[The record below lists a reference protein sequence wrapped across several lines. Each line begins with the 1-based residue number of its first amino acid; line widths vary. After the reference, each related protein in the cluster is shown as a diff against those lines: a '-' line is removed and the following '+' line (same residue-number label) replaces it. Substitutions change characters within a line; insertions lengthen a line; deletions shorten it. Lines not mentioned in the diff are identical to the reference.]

1 MGTDVVR
8 RPARR
13 PTPEVSHEPITLAS
27 PPALGD
33 PPSAAMGAP
42 MLMMPL
48 MSGSG
53 AMIMVLSNLQRPL
66 YATAGLLML
75 VASVVM
81 GIVLFAAMRS
91 GPRRKLRQER
101 ERYLDYLEDAR
112 HAIREAVKAQ
122 RDHAARRHP
131 HPGLLLG
138 LACDPG
144 RRWERRGTDADLLTV
159 RCGLAAVPLSRALSL
174 RIDEQNPLT
183 VYDPV
188 CQSGAEELVDQYARL
203 ADQPLTLD
211 LGEVGDT
218 AIVGE
223 YAHARATAQAM
234 LAQLAVLVAPED
246 LRVAIVAHPTVA
258 PEWTK
263 LSWLPHLLADPN
275 DSEAPVPL
283 ICATTAE
290 LGELLNDDLAVR
302 AAELRRRRGAP
313 PGPGSR
319 RLLVIV
325 DGEHQVSLPG
335 ILATSFEGADEAP
348 QLLGVHIWTLVAEQ
362 RQEPEHTAAR
372 IKVDADSVSVT
383 RVERSEGGVAETTS
397 SGRPDRLDPADL
409 AAIAR
414 ALSPWRLALDD
425 VSRALSGV
433 HGLADILGVADPA
446 EVDWRRTWAPREES
460 ALLRVPFAV
469 DADGRPVELDLKES
483 ALGGMG
489 PHGLIVGATGSGK
502 SEALRTL
509 VAALAVRHPPERL
522 ALLTVDFKGG
532 ATFADCD
539 ALPHNAGAITNLAD
553 DLGLVDRFAEA
564 LYGEMSRRQ
573 QLLKDA
579 GNLPNVHAYAKLRQQ
594 NPDLEP
600 LPHLLVIIDEFSELL
615 TAKPDFS
622 DLFVAV
628 GRIGRS
634 IGVHLLLAT
643 QRLESA
649 HLRGLESHLSYRIG
663 LRTFSE
669 AESREAIGVPD
680 AYRLPPEPGSGYL
693 KVDTTIFTRFKA
705 AMVSGRYTPP
715 REEAEQTL
723 PVLEWPVPPVANML
737 ESLAGKAIA
746 RGTGELPDAE
756 HSVLRVLV
764 ASLAAATETEG
775 IDRVR
780 PVWLPPLP
788 EALPLNRI
796 GTDPAVL
803 DGTVKAVLGLLDHP
817 REQRQGPLEWDLS
830 GADANLVVLGAPGSG
845 KSTLLRTLIASL
857 ALRYPPN
864 TVAAYVIDFGGGA
877 LGGLTR
883 LPHVAV
889 AAGRA
894 EPELVARTLAEIR
907 SLLDARETL
916 MRRKGIDSAAGLRR
930 AAAEGAVDVPGD
942 LVLAIDGWG
951 GLTEANEDANDLLME
966 IASRGPALGV
976 HVVLTAVNST
986 QVRARLAASFSGRIE
1001 LRLADAFDSGIDR
1014 KLIEELPKE
1023 VPGRVLTSGK
1033 RFGHIALPR
1042 IDDFDSTQDLSDGFA
1057 DLAREVRRRW
1067 PGPGVAAV
1075 KALPVDVALRELL
1088 PPESAPTGDPYALA
1102 PVVGVAESDLG
1113 PAAVD
1118 FTTDPHLVV
1127 FGDTQTGKTTLL
1139 RGIMRQIVRR
1149 PAAEAGIFL
1158 VDYRR
1163 SHLEEVPEDSLI
1175 TYCNTAAH
1183 AAQNAAELAEALKK
1197 RLPGPDVTPRQL
1209 RERDWWTGPE
1219 VFVVVDDYDLVV
1231 TNSGN
1236 PLAPLTELA
1245 AHGADLGL
1253 HLILARRTGGAS
1265 RAVYEPLLRQ
1275 LCDMSSPGLLF
1286 SGDRLEGRLINGTAS
1301 RQLPPGRA
1309 LLARRGQNPDLIQIA
1324 RPALAAGELPQ
1335 CTTQIPIP
1343 LVPALLDEA
1352 HRRLCDNQI
1361 LGRGIRDKGAQIGD
1375 VLRAVLVVAG
1385 EQLHGDQVTDL
1396 CDWNSETGKDL
1407 KRLGVLGDL
1416 AFDA

>member
-1 MGTDVVR
+1 MGTEVVR

-13 PTPEVSHEPITLAS
+13 PAPEVGTDPITLAS
-27 PPALGD
+27 PPALGE

-75 VASVVM
+75 VASVAM
-81 GIVLFAAMRS
+81 GVVLFVAMRS

-112 HAIREAVKAQ
+112 HTIREAVKAQ

-144 RRWERRGTDADLLTV
+144 RRWERRNTDPDLLHV
-159 RCGLAAVPLSRALSL
+159 RCGLASVPLSRSLSL
-174 RIDEQNPLT
+174 KIDEQSPLV

-188 CQSGAEELVDQYARL
+188 CHSGAEELVEQYANL
-203 ADQPLTLD
+203 ADQPLTVP
-211 LGEVGDT
+211 VGDVGET

-223 YAHARATAQAM
+223 FARTRAAAQAM

-246 LRVAIVAHPTVA
+246 LRIAIVAHPNVA
-258 PEWTK
+258 PQWTS
-263 LSWLPHLLADPN
+263 LSWLPHLLADPA
-275 DSEAPVPL
+275 SAEAPVPL
-283 ICATTAE
+283 ICPTTAE
-290 LGELLNDDLAVR
+290 LAELLADDLALR
-302 AAELRRRRGAP
+302 AAELRRRRGGP
-313 PGPGSR
+313 PGPGAR
-319 RLLVIV
+319 RLLVVV

-335 ILATSFEGADEAP
+335 IVPDAEGLE
-348 QLLGVHIWTLVAEQ
+348 LLGVHVWTLVAEQ
-362 RQEPEHTAAR
+362 RQEPEHTAIR
-372 IKVDADSVSVT
+372 IKVDAESIAVT
-383 RVERSEGGVAETTS
+383 RIERGDGAVGETTAT
-397 SGRPDRLDPADL
+397 GRPDRLDPADL
-409 AAIAR
+409 AALAR
-414 ALSPWRLALDD
+414 AVSPWRLALDD
-425 VSRALSGV
+425 VSHALTGV

-446 EVDWRRTWAPREES
+446 DVDWRRTWAPREES
-460 ALLRVPFAV
+460 SLLRVPFAV
-469 DADGRPVELDLKES
+469 DADGRTVELDLKES

-509 VAALAVRHPPERL
+509 VAALAVRHPPDRL

-539 ALPHNAGAITNLAD
+539 DLPHSAGAITNLAD

-564 LYGEMSRRQ
+564 LYGEMTRRQ
-573 QLLKDA
+573 QILKDA
-579 GNLPNVHAYAKLRQQ
+579 GNLPNVHAYARLRES
-594 NPDLEP
+594 NPELEP

-643 QRLESA
+643 QRLEAA

-705 AMVSGRYTPP
+705 AMVSGKYTPP
-715 REEAEQTL
+715 RDVEQRSL
-723 PVLEWPVPPVANML
+723 PVLPWPVPPTVNVLDALVNSAAL
-737 ESLAGKAIA
+737 RPG
-746 RGTGELPDAE
+746 GEQPDPE

-764 ASLAAATETEG
+764 ASLALAAQTDG
-775 IDRVR
+775 APPVR

-788 EALPLNRI
+788 ESMPLNAVD
-796 GTDPAVL
+796 TEPAERGARL
-803 DGTVKAVLGLLDHP
+803 TAVLGLADHP
-817 REQRQGPLEWDLS
+817 REQRQDALEWDLS
-830 GADANLVVLGAPGSG
+830 GADANLAVLGAPTSG
-845 KSTLLRTLIASL
+845 KSTLLRTLVSGL

-864 TVAAYVIDFGGGA
+864 AFAAYVIDFGGGA
-877 LGGLTR
+877 LGGLAK

-894 EPELVARTLAEIR
+894 EPELVARTLAEVR
-907 SLLDARETL
+907 SLLDARENL
-916 MRRKGIDSAAGLRR
+916 MRAKGIDSAAGLRR
-930 AAAEGAVDVPGD
+930 AAADGAVDVPGD
-942 LVLAIDGWG
+942 VLLAVDGWG
-951 GLTEANEDANDLLME
+951 GLTEAKEDANDLLME

-976 HVVLTAVNST
+976 HTVLTAVNST
-986 QVRARLAASFSGRIE
+986 QIRSRLAASISGRIE

-1014 KLIEELPKE
+1014 KLIEQLPKE
-1023 VPGRVLTSGK
+1023 FPGRVLTADK
-1033 RFGHIALPR
+1033 KFGHVALPR
-1042 IDDFDSTQDLSDGFA
+1042 IDGSDSAEDLAEGFA
-1057 DLAREVRRRW
+1057 DLAEAVRRRW

-1075 KALPVDVALRELL
+1075 RALPTSLALNDLV
-1088 PPESAPTGDPYALA
+1088 PPLHSPAEGDPFALA
-1102 PVVGVAESDLG
+1102 PVVGLAESDLR
-1113 PAAVD
+1113 PAAID
-1118 FTTDPHLVV
+1118 FTADPHLIV
-1127 FGDTQTGKTTLL
+1127 FGDTQTGKSTVL
-1139 RGIMRQIVRR
+1139 RAIMRQIARR
-1149 PAAEAGIFL
+1149 PGAEAGIFL

-1163 SHLEEVPEDSLI
+1163 SHLEEVPEGNLV
-1175 TYCNTAAH
+1175 TYCNTGPH

-1197 RLPGPDVTPRQL
+1197 RLPGPEVTPQQL
-1209 RERDWWTGPE
+1209 RERSWWTGPE
-1219 VFVVVDDYDLVV
+1219 VFVVVDDYDLVP
-1231 TNSGN
+1231 TSAGN

-1275 LCDMSSPGLLF
+1275 LADMSSPGLMF
-1286 SGDRLEGRLINGTAS
+1286 SGDRLEGRLLHGTAS

-1309 LLARRGQNPDLIQIA
+1309 LLVRRGAAPDLVQIA
-1324 RPALAAGELPQ
+1324 RA
-1335 CTTQIPIP
+1335 
-1343 LVPALLDEA
+1343 
-1352 HRRLCDNQI
+1352 
-1361 LGRGIRDKGAQIGD
+1361 
-1375 VLRAVLVVAG
+1375 
-1385 EQLHGDQVTDL
+1385 
-1396 CDWNSETGKDL
+1396 
-1407 KRLGVLGDL
+1407 
-1416 AFDA
+1416 

>member
-1 MGTDVVR
+1 MGTAVVR

-13 PTPEVSHEPITLAS
+13 PAPEVSTEPITLAS

-33 PPSAAMGAP
+33 PPSAVMGAP

-53 AMIMVLSNLQRPL
+53 AMVMVLSNLERPL

-75 VASVVM
+75 VASVAM
-81 GIVLFAAMRS
+81 GVVLFAAMRS

-112 HAIREAVKAQ
+112 HTIREAVKAQ

-144 RRWERRGTDADLLTV
+144 RRWERRNTDPDLLHV
-159 RCGLAAVPLSRALSL
+159 RCGLASVPLSRALSL
-174 RIDEQNPLT
+174 KIDEQSPLV

-188 CQSGAEELVDQYARL
+188 CHSGAEELVDQYANL
-203 ADQPLTLD
+203 ADQPLTLAV
-211 LGEVGDT
+211 GEVGET
-218 AIVGE
+218 AIIGE
-223 YAHARATAQAM
+223 FARTRATAQAM

-246 LRVAIVAHPTVA
+246 LRIAIVAHPTVA
-258 PEWTK
+258 PQWTK
-263 LSWLPHLLADPN
+263 LSWLPHLLADPTAA
-275 DSEAPVPL
+275 EAPVPL
-283 ICATTAE
+283 IAPTTAE
-290 LGELLNDDLAVR
+290 LAELLADDLAVR
-302 AAELRRRRGAP
+302 AGELRRRRGGP
-313 PGPGSR
+313 PGPGTR
-319 RLLVIV
+319 RLLVVV

-335 ILATSFEGADEAP
+335 VLPDTSANE
-348 QLLGVHIWTLVAEQ
+348 LLGVHVWTLVAEQ

-372 IKVDADSVSVT
+372 IAVDADQIAVT
-383 RVERSEGGVAETTS
+383 RIERADGAVAETTRT
-397 SGRPDRLDPADL
+397 GRPDRLDPADL

-414 ALSPWRLALDD
+414 AVSPWRLALDD
-425 VSRALSGV
+425 VSHALSGV

-509 VAALAVRHPPERL
+509 VAALAVRHSPERL

-539 ALPHNAGAITNLAD
+539 DLPHSAGAITNLAD

-564 LYGEMSRRQ
+564 LYGEMARRQ
-573 QLLKDA
+573 QILKDA
-579 GNLPNVHAYAKLRQQ
+579 GNLPNVHAYARLREARRAEGQ
-594 NPDLEP
+594 PDLEP

-643 QRLESA
+643 QRLEAA

-705 AMVSGRYTPP
+705 AMVSGKYTPP
-715 REEAEQTL
+715 REVEQRSL
-723 PVLEWPVPPVANML
+723 PVLPWPVPPVVNVLDALVNSAAL
-737 ESLAGKAIA
+737 RPG
-746 RGTGELPDAE
+746 GEQPDPE

-764 ASLAAATETEG
+764 ASLARAAQTDG
-775 IDRVR
+775 IPNVR

-788 EALPLNRI
+788 ESLPLSALD
-796 GTDPAVL
+796 TDPAEPGAGL
-803 DGTVKAVLGLLDHP
+803 RAVLGLADHP
-817 REQRQGPLEWDLS
+817 REQRQDALEWDLA
-830 GADANLVVLGAPGSG
+830 GADANLAVLGAPTSG
-845 KSTLLRTLIASL
+845 KSTLVRTLVSGL
-857 ALRYPPN
+857 ALRYPP
-864 TVAAYVIDFGGGA
+864 TAFAAYVIDYGGGA
-877 LGGLTR
+877 LGGLGR

-894 EPELVARTLAEIR
+894 EPELVARTLAEVR
-907 SLLDARETL
+907 SLLDAREHL
-916 MRRKGIDSAAGLRR
+916 MRAKGIDSAAGLRR
-930 AAAEGAVDVPGD
+930 AAAAGTVDVPGD
-942 LVLAIDGWG
+942 VLLAIDGWG
-951 GLTEANEDANDLLME
+951 GLTEAKEDANDLLME

-976 HVVLTAVNST
+976 HTVLTAVNSA
-986 QVRARLAASFSGRIE
+986 QIRARLAAAISGRIE

-1023 VPGRVLTSGK
+1023 VPGRVLNADK
-1033 RFGHIALPR
+1033 HFGHIALPR
-1042 IDDFDSTQDLSDGFA
+1042 VDGSGDTADLADGFA
-1057 DLAREVRRRW
+1057 DLVDAVRRRW

-1075 KALPVDVALRELL
+1075 KALPADVALSELVPPL
-1088 PPESAPTGDPYALA
+1088 PAPAPGDPFALA
-1102 PVVGVAESDLG
+1102 PVVGVAESDLR
-1113 PAAVD
+1113 PAAID
-1118 FTTDPHLVV
+1118 FTADPHLVV

-1139 RGIMRQIVRR
+1139 RAIMRQIVRR
-1149 PAAEAGIFL
+1149 PSDEAGIFL

-1163 SHLEEVPEDSLI
+1163 SHLEEVPEDHLV
-1175 TYCNTAAH
+1175 TYCNTGPH
-1183 AAQNAAELAEALKK
+1183 AAQNAFELAEALKK
-1197 RLPGPDVTPRQL
+1197 RLPGPDVTPQQL
-1209 RERDWWTGPE
+1209 RDRSWWTGPE
-1219 VFVVVDDYDLVV
+1219 VFVVVDDYDLVP
-1231 TNSGN
+1231 TSAGN

-1309 LLARRGQNPDLIQIA
+1309 LLTRRGQNPDLLQIA
-1324 RPALAAGELPQ
+1324 RP
-1335 CTTQIPIP
+1335 
-1343 LVPALLDEA
+1343 
-1352 HRRLCDNQI
+1352 
-1361 LGRGIRDKGAQIGD
+1361 
-1375 VLRAVLVVAG
+1375 
-1385 EQLHGDQVTDL
+1385 
-1396 CDWNSETGKDL
+1396 
-1407 KRLGVLGDL
+1407 
-1416 AFDA
+1416 

>member
-1 MGTDVVR
+1 MGTDVLR

-13 PTPEVSHEPITLAS
+13 PAPELSREAITLAS

-75 VASVVM
+75 VASVAM
-81 GIVLFAAMRS
+81 GIVLFTAMRS

-112 HAIREAVKAQ
+112 HTIREAVKAQ
-122 RDHAARRHP
+122 RDHAAARHP

-138 LACDPG
+138 LACDAG
-144 RRWERRGTDADLLTV
+144 RRWERRGTDPDLLTV
-159 RCGLAAVPLSRALSL
+159 RCGLASVPLSRSLSL

-188 CQSGAEELVDQYARL
+188 CHSGAEELVDQYAHL
-203 ADQPLTLD
+203 ADQPLTLP
-211 LGEVGDT
+211 LGEIGET

-223 YAHARATAQAM
+223 YARTRAAAQAM

-263 LSWLPHLLADPN
+263 FSWLPHLLADPGTA
-275 DSEAPVPL
+275 DAPVPL
-283 ICATTAE
+283 MCATTAE
-290 LGELLNDDLAVR
+290 LAELLADDLAVR
-302 AAELRRRRGAP
+302 AAELRRRRGAL

-319 RLLVIV
+319 RLLVVV

-335 ILATSFEGADEAP
+335 LIPELGAP
-348 QLLGVHIWTLVAEQ
+348 QLLGVHVWTLVAEQ
-362 RQEPEHTAAR
+362 RQEPEHTTAR
-372 IKVDADSVSVT
+372 LKVGADAVTVT
-383 RVERSEGGVAETTS
+383 RIVRTDGSVGETVQE
-397 SGRPDRLDPADL
+397 GRPDTLDPADL

-425 VSRALSGV
+425 VSHALSGV
-433 HGLADILGVADPA
+433 HGLTDILGVADPA
-446 EVDWRRTWAPREES
+446 DVDWRRTWAPREES

-502 SEALRTL
+502 SETLRTL

-539 ALPHNAGAITNLAD
+539 SLPHSAGAITNLAD

-579 GNLPNVHAYAKLRQQ
+579 GNLPNVHAYAKLRHQ

-643 QRLESA
+643 QRLEST

-680 AYRLPPEPGSGYL
+680 AYKLPPEPGSGYL

-715 REEAEQTL
+715 REVEQQVL
-723 PVLEWPVPPVANML
+723 PVLPWPVPPVVNLL
-737 ESLAGKAIA
+737 ESLVDSLSSRTLA
-746 RGTGELPDAE
+746 EQPDTE
-756 HSVLRVLV
+756 RSVLRVLV
-764 ASLAAATETEG
+764 ASLARAAETDG
-775 IDRVR
+775 IEPVR
-780 PVWLPPLP
+780 PVWLAPLP
-788 EALPLNRI
+788 EALPLS
-796 GTDPAVL
+796 AV
-803 DGTVKAVLGLLDHP
+803 DSDAAAPTTAGRSGAVTAVLGLADHP

-830 GADANLVVLGAPGSG
+830 GADANLVVLGAPSSG
-845 KSTLLRTLIASL
+845 KSTLIRTLVASL
-857 ALRYPPN
+857 SLRYPP
-864 TVAAYVIDFGGGA
+864 TSLAAYVIDYGGGG
-877 LGGLTR
+877 LGTLAD

-889 AAGRA
+889 AAGRS
-894 EPELVARTLAEIR
+894 EPELVNRTLAEVR
-907 SLLDARETL
+907 ALLDHRENL

-930 AAAEGAVDVPGD
+930 AAADGAVDVPGD
-942 LVLAIDGWG
+942 VVLAIDGWG
-951 GLTEANEDANDLLME
+951 GLHEANEDANDVLME

-976 HVVLTAVNST
+976 HTVLTAVNSN

-1001 LRLADAFDSGIDR
+1001 LRLAEAFDSGIDR

-1023 VPGRVLTSGK
+1023 VPGRVLTADK
-1033 RFGHIALPR
+1033 RFAHIALPR
-1042 IDDFDSTQDLSDGFA
+1042 IDGETGTDDLAEGFA
-1057 DLAREVRRRW
+1057 ELARTVRRRW

-1075 KALPVDVALRELL
+1075 KALPVDIGLDELVPALA
-1088 PPESAPTGDPYALA
+1088 APASGDPYTLA
-1102 PVVGVAESDLG
+1102 PVIGVAESDLG
-1113 PAAVD
+1113 AAVID
-1118 FTTDPHLVV
+1118 FRTDPHLIV

-1139 RGIMRQIVRR
+1139 RGIMRQVIRR
-1149 PAAEAGIFL
+1149 PNTEAALFL

-1163 SHLEEVPEDSLI
+1163 SHLEEIPEEHLI

-1183 AAQNAAELAEALKK
+1183 TAQNAFELAEALKK
-1197 RLPGPDVTPRQL
+1197 RLPGPEVTAKQL
-1209 RERDWWTGPE
+1209 RDRDWWTGPE
-1219 VFVVVDDYDLVV
+1219 VFVVVDDYDLV
-1231 TNSGN
+1231 TTSAGN

-1245 AHGADLGL
+1245 AHGADLGF
-1253 HLILARRTGGAS
+1253 HLVIARRTGGAS
-1265 RAVYEPLLRQ
+1265 RAIYEPLLRQ
-1275 LCDMSSPGLLF
+1275 VCDMSSPGLLF
-1286 SGDRLEGRLINGTAS
+1286 SGDRLEGRLVNGTAS

-1309 LLARRGQNPDLIQIA
+1309 LLTRRGQSPDLVQVA
-1324 RPALAAGELPQ
+1324 RP
-1335 CTTQIPIP
+1335 
-1343 LVPALLDEA
+1343 
-1352 HRRLCDNQI
+1352 
-1361 LGRGIRDKGAQIGD
+1361 
-1375 VLRAVLVVAG
+1375 
-1385 EQLHGDQVTDL
+1385 
-1396 CDWNSETGKDL
+1396 
-1407 KRLGVLGDL
+1407 
-1416 AFDA
+1416 

>member
-13 PTPEVSHEPITLAS
+13 PAPEVSTEPITLAS

-75 VASVVM
+75 VASVAM

-112 HAIREAVKAQ
+112 HTIREAVKVQ

-144 RRWERRGTDADLLTV
+144 RRWERRATDADLLTV

-174 RIDEQNPLT
+174 KIDEQHPLT

-203 ADQPLTLD
+203 ADQPLTLE
-211 LGEVGDT
+211 LGAVGDT
-218 AIVGE
+218 AIIGE
-223 YAHARATAQAM
+223 YARTRAAAQAM

-246 LRVAIVAHPTVA
+246 LRVAVVAHPSVA
-258 PEWTK
+258 PEWTR
-263 LSWLPHLLADPN
+263 LSWLPHLLADPG
-275 DSEAPVPL
+275 DGEAPVPL
-283 ICATTAE
+283 ICPSTAE
-290 LGELLNDDLAVR
+290 LTERLAEDLALR
-302 AAELRRRRGAP
+302 AAELRRRRGGP

-335 ILATSFEGADEAP
+335 LLATVFKGADEAP
-348 QLLGVHIWTLVAEQ
+348 QLLGVHCWTLVAEQ

-372 IKVDADSVSVT
+372 IKVDADTVAVT
-383 RVERSEGGVAETTS
+383 RIERTEGGVSETTS
-397 SGRPDRLDPADL
+397 VGRPDRLDPADL

-446 EVDWRRTWAPREES
+446 EVDWQRTWAPRDES

-539 ALPHNAGAITNLAD
+539 ALPHSAGAITNLAD

-579 GNLPNVHAYAKLRQQ
+579 GNLPNVHSYAKLRQHD
-594 NPDLEP
+594 PGLEP

-705 AMVSGRYTPP
+705 AMVSGKYTPP
-715 REEAEQTL
+715 REEAERTL
-723 PVLEWPVPPVANML
+723 PVLRWPVPPVVSVLDAMTA
-737 ESLAGKAIA
+737 EAA
-746 RGTGELPDAE
+746 RGTGEMPDAE

-764 ASLAAATETEG
+764 ASLAAATATEG
-775 IDRVR
+775 IDPVR

-796 GTDPAVL
+796 GAEVGET
-803 DGTVKAVLGLLDHP
+803 GTVKAVLGLLDHP
-817 REQRQGPLEWDLS
+817 REQRQGPLEWDLA

-845 KSTLLRTLIASL
+845 KSTLLRTLIAGL

-864 TVAAYVIDFGGGA
+864 ALAAYVIDYGGGA
-877 LGGLTR
+877 LGGLTA

-894 EPELVARTLAEIR
+894 EPELVARTLAEVR
-907 SLLDARETL
+907 NLLDAREHL
-916 MRRKGIDSAAGLRR
+916 MRRNGIDSAAGLRR
-930 AAAEGAVDVPGD
+930 SAADGTVDVPGD
-942 LVLAIDGWG
+942 LLLAIDGWG

-976 HVVLTAVNST
+976 HTVLTAVNSA

-1023 VPGRVLTSGK
+1023 VPGRVLTADK

-1042 IDDFDSTQDLSDGFA
+1042 IDDQDSTEDLSDGFA
-1057 DLAREVRRRW
+1057 ELAAEVRRRW
-1067 PGPGVAAV
+1067 PGPGVTAV
-1075 KALPVDVALRELL
+1075 KALPVDVALRELV
-1088 PPESAPTGDPYALA
+1088 PPVPAATGDPYALA

-1113 PAAVD
+1113 PAVID
-1118 FTTDPHLVV
+1118 FDKDPHLVI

-1139 RGIMRQIVRR
+1139 RAIMRQIVRR
-1149 PAAEAGIFL
+1149 PGTEAGIFL

-1163 SHLEEVPEDSLI
+1163 SHLEEIPEDHLI

-1197 RLPGPDVTPRQL
+1197 RLPGPDVTPQQL
-1209 RERDWWTGPE
+1209 RDRDWWTGPE
-1219 VFVVVDDYDLVV
+1219 VFVVVDDYDLV
-1231 TNSGN
+1231 TTSAGN

-1253 HLILARRTGGAS
+1253 HLILARRTGGAG

-1286 SGDRLEGRLINGTAS
+1286 SGDRLEGRLVNGTAS
-1301 RQLPPGRA
+1301 RLLPPGRA
-1309 LLARRGQNPDLIQIA
+1309 LLARRGQNPDLVQIA
-1324 RPALAAGELPQ
+1324 RP
-1335 CTTQIPIP
+1335 
-1343 LVPALLDEA
+1343 
-1352 HRRLCDNQI
+1352 
-1361 LGRGIRDKGAQIGD
+1361 
-1375 VLRAVLVVAG
+1375 
-1385 EQLHGDQVTDL
+1385 
-1396 CDWNSETGKDL
+1396 
-1407 KRLGVLGDL
+1407 
-1416 AFDA
+1416 

>member
-13 PTPEVSHEPITLAS
+13 PAPEVSREPITLAS
-27 PPALGD
+27 PPALGE

-53 AMIMVLSNLQRPL
+53 AMIMVLSNLERPL

-75 VASVVM
+75 VASVAM

-112 HAIREAVKAQ
+112 HTIREAVKAQ

-144 RRWERRGTDADLLTV
+144 RRWERRATDADLLTV
-159 RCGLAAVPLSRALSL
+159 RCGLAAVPLSRPLSL
-174 RIDEQNPLT
+174 KIDEQNPLT

-211 LGEVGDT
+211 LAVVGDT

-223 YAHARATAQAM
+223 YARTRAAAQAM

-246 LRVAIVAHPTVA
+246 LRVAVVAHPGIA
-258 PEWTK
+258 PEWTA
-263 LSWLPHLLADPN
+263 LSWLPHLLADPRE
-275 DSEAPVPL
+275 SEAPVPL
-283 ICATTAE
+283 ICSTTAE
-290 LGELLNDDLAVR
+290 LAELLADDLAVR
-302 AAELRRRRGAP
+302 AAELRRRRGGP

-319 RLLVIV
+319 RLLVVV

-335 ILATSFEGADEAP
+335 LMGDLEAAH
-348 QLLGVHIWTLVAEQ
+348 LLGVHVWTLVAEQ

-372 IKVDADSVSVT
+372 IKVDDDTIAVT
-383 RVERSEGGVAETTS
+383 RIERSEGAVAETTS
-397 SGRPDRLDPADL
+397 TGAPDRIDPADL

-460 ALLRVPFAV
+460 SLLRVPFAV

-539 ALPHNAGAITNLAD
+539 ALPHSAGAITNLAD

-579 GNLPNVHAYAKLRQQ
+579 GNLPNVHAYHKARQQ
-594 NPDLEP
+594 HPDLEP

-643 QRLESA
+643 QRLEAA

-705 AMVSGRYTPP
+705 AMVSGKYTPP
-715 REEAEQTL
+715 REEADRAL
-723 PVLEWPVPPVANML
+723 PVLRWPVPPVVDVL
-737 ESLAGKAIA
+737 DSL
-746 RGTGELPDAE
+746 TGRTEERELPDAE

-764 ASLAAATETEG
+764 ASLASATQAEG
-775 IDRVR
+775 IDPVR

-788 EALPLNRI
+788 ESLPLNRI
-796 GTDPAVL
+796 DPAEP
-803 DGTVKAVLGLLDHP
+803 DGTVTAVLGLLDHP
-817 REQRQGPLEWDLS
+817 REQRQGPLEWDLA
-830 GADANLVVLGAPGSG
+830 GADANLVIVGAPGSG
-845 KSTLLRTLIASL
+845 KSTLLRTLVSSL
-857 ALRYPPN
+857 ALRYPPQA
-864 TVAAYVIDFGGGA
+864 VAAYVIDYGGGA
-877 LGGLTR
+877 LGGLAR

-894 EPELVARTLAEIR
+894 EPELVARTLAEVR
-907 SLLDARETL
+907 SLLDSREML

-930 AAAEGAVDVPGD
+930 AAGDGTVDVPGD
-942 LVLAIDGWG
+942 LVLAVDGWG

-976 HVVLTAVNST
+976 HAVLTAVNSS

-1001 LRLADAFDSGIDR
+1001 LRLADAFDSVIDR

-1023 VPGRVLTSGK
+1023 IPGRVLTADK

-1042 IDDFDSTQDLSDGFA
+1042 IDDLDSTEDLTDGFA
-1057 DLAREVRRRW
+1057 DLAREARRRW
-1067 PGPGVAAV
+1067 PGPGVTAV
-1075 KALPVDVALRELL
+1075 KALPVDIALRELL
-1088 PPESAPTGDPYALA
+1088 PAPDPHGDPYALA

-1113 PAAVD
+1113 PAVID
-1118 FTTDPHLVV
+1118 FDTDPHLVV

-1139 RGIMRQIVRR
+1139 RTIMRQTVRR
-1149 PAAEAGIFL
+1149 PHTEAGIFL

-1163 SHLEEVPEDSLI
+1163 SHLEEVPEEHLI

-1209 RERDWWTGPE
+1209 RERSWWAGPE

-1231 TNSGN
+1231 TSAGN

-1253 HLILARRTGGAS
+1253 HLILARRTGGAG
-1265 RAVYEPLLRQ
+1265 RAVYEPLMRQ

-1309 LLARRGQNPDLIQIA
+1309 LLARRGQTPDLVQIA
-1324 RPALAAGELPQ
+1324 RA
-1335 CTTQIPIP
+1335 
-1343 LVPALLDEA
+1343 D
-1352 HRRLCDNQI
+1352 
-1361 LGRGIRDKGAQIGD
+1361 
-1375 VLRAVLVVAG
+1375 
-1385 EQLHGDQVTDL
+1385 
-1396 CDWNSETGKDL
+1396 
-1407 KRLGVLGDL
+1407 
-1416 AFDA
+1416 

>member
-1 MGTDVVR
+1 MGVDVVR

-13 PTPEVSHEPITLAS
+13 PAPEVSSDPITLAA

-53 AMIMVLSNLQRPL
+53 AMIMVLSNLGRPL

-75 VASVVM
+75 VASVAMGVVM
-81 GIVLFAAMRS
+81 FAAMRS

-112 HAIREAVKAQ
+112 HTIREAVKAQ

-144 RRWERRGTDADLLTV
+144 RRWERRGSDADLLTV
-159 RCGLAAVPLSRALSL
+159 RCGLASVPLSRALSL

-211 LGEVGDT
+211 LADVGET
-218 AIVGE
+218 ALVGE
-223 YAHARATAQAM
+223 YARSRAAAQAM

-246 LRVAIVAHPTVA
+246 LRIAIVAHPTVA
-258 PEWTK
+258 PQWMSLT
-263 LSWLPHLLADPN
+263 WLPHLLADAGA
-275 DSEAPVPL
+275 DDAPVPL
-283 ICATTAE
+283 LCPTTAE
-290 LGELLNDDLAVR
+290 LTELLADDIAVR

-313 PGPGSR
+313 PGPGTR

-335 ILATSFEGADEAP
+335 LLPDFEAP
-348 QLLGVHIWTLVAEQ
+348 QLLGIHTWTLVAEQ
-362 RQEPEHTAAR
+362 RQEPEHTTAR
-372 IKVDADSVSVT
+372 IKVDDDTVT
-383 RVERSEGGVAETTS
+383 LTRIDRTAEGVAETTS
-397 SGRPDRLDPADL
+397 TGRPDRLDPADL

-414 ALSPWRLALDD
+414 ALSPWRLARDD
-425 VSRALSGV
+425 HSRALSGV
-433 HGLADILGVADPA
+433 HGLTDILGVADPA
-446 EVDWRRTWAPREES
+446 DVPWRQTWAPREES
-460 ALLRVPFAV
+460 SLLRVPFAV

-539 ALPHNAGAITNLAD
+539 ALPHSAGAITNLAD

-564 LYGEMSRRQ
+564 LYGEMTRRQ
-573 QLLKDA
+573 QILKDA
-579 GNLPNVHAYAKLRQQ
+579 GNLPNVHAYARLREQR
-594 NPDLEP
+594 PDLEP

-643 QRLESA
+643 QRLESS

-715 REEAEQTL
+715 RDVEERAL
-723 PVLEWPVPPVANML
+723 PVLPWPVPPVVNVLDA
-737 ESLAGKAIA
+737 LAGSAA
-746 RGTGELPDAE
+746 LRTAGEQPDPAQ
-756 HSVLRVLV
+756 SVLRVLV
-764 ASLAAATETEG
+764 GSLAAAAETEG
-775 IDRVR
+775 IEPVR

-788 EALPLNRI
+788 ETLPLNAI
-796 GTDPAVL
+796 DAPETAGVT
-803 DGTVKAVLGLLDHP
+803 AVLGLLDHP
-817 REQRQGPLEWDLS
+817 REQRQGPLEWDLT
-830 GADANLVVLGAPGSG
+830 GADANLVVLGAPASG
-845 KSTLLRTLIASL
+845 KSTLIRTLVSSL
-857 ALRYPPN
+857 ALRHSPKA
-864 TVAAYVIDFGGGA
+864 VAAYVIDYGGGA
-877 LGGLTR
+877 LGGLAE

-889 AAGRA
+889 VAGRA

-907 SLLDARETL
+907 TLLDAREQL
-916 MRRKGIDSAAGLRR
+916 MRQRGIDAAAGLRR
-930 AAAEGAVDVPGD
+930 AAADGTVDVPGD

-951 GLTEANEDANDLLME
+951 GLTEADDQANDLLME

-976 HVVLTAVNST
+976 HTVLTAVNSS

-1001 LRLADAFDSGIDR
+1001 LRLADSFDSGIDR

-1023 VPGRVLTSGK
+1023 VPGRVLTAEK

-1042 IDDFDSTQDLSDGFA
+1042 IDGESTIEDLAAGFA
-1057 DLAREVRRRW
+1057 DLARTVHRRW

-1075 KALPVDVALRELL
+1075 KALPVDVALRELVPAL
-1088 PPESAPTGDPYALA
+1088 DGPASGDPYALA

-1113 PAAVD
+1113 PAVID
-1118 FTTDPHLVV
+1118 FAADPHLVV

-1139 RGIMRQIVRR
+1139 RSLMHQIVRR
-1149 PAAEAGIFL
+1149 PNTEAGIFL

-1163 SHLEEVPEDSLI
+1163 SHLEEVPEDHLV

-1197 RLPGPDVTPRQL
+1197 RLPGPDVTAKQL

-1231 TNSGN
+1231 TSAGN

-1309 LLARRGQNPDLIQIA
+1309 LLARRGQTPDLVQIA
-1324 RPALAAGELPQ
+1324 RP
-1335 CTTQIPIP
+1335 
-1343 LVPALLDEA
+1343 
-1352 HRRLCDNQI
+1352 
-1361 LGRGIRDKGAQIGD
+1361 
-1375 VLRAVLVVAG
+1375 
-1385 EQLHGDQVTDL
+1385 
-1396 CDWNSETGKDL
+1396 
-1407 KRLGVLGDL
+1407 
-1416 AFDA
+1416 

>member
-13 PTPEVSHEPITLAS
+13 PATEVSTEPITLAS

-75 VASVVM
+75 VASVAM

-112 HAIREAVKAQ
+112 HTIREAVKAQ

-144 RRWERRGTDADLLTV
+144 RRWERRATDTDLLTV
-159 RCGLAAVPLSRALSL
+159 RCGLAAVPLSRSLSL
-174 RIDEQNPLT
+174 KLDEQSPLT

-211 LGEVGDT
+211 LAEIGDT
-218 AIVGE
+218 AIVGD
-223 YAHARATAQAM
+223 YAHTRAAAQAM

-246 LRVAIVAHPTVA
+246 LRVAIVAHPSVA

-263 LSWLPHLLADPN
+263 LSWLPHLLADPS

-283 ICATTAE
+283 ICPTTIELTEILAE
-290 LGELLNDDLAVR
+290 DLAVR
-302 AAELRRRRGAP
+302 AAELRRRRGGP

-335 ILATSFEGADEAP
+335 LMNDFEAP
-348 QLLGVHIWTLVAEQ
+348 QLLGVHLWTLVAEQ

-372 IKVDADSVSVT
+372 IKADEATVAVT
-383 RVERSEGGVAETTS
+383 RIERTEGSIAETTAT
-397 SGRPDRLDPADL
+397 GTPDRLDPADL

-433 HGLADILGVADPA
+433 HGLADILGVDDPA
-446 EVDWRRTWAPREES
+446 EVDWKRTWAPREES

-539 ALPHNAGAITNLAD
+539 ALPHSAGAITNLAD

-579 GNLPNVHAYAKLRQQ
+579 GNLPNVHAYAKQRQQ
-594 NPDLEP
+594 HPELEP

-705 AMVSGRYTPP
+705 AMVSGKYTPP

-723 PVLEWPVPPVANML
+723 PVLPWPVPPIVHTVEA
-737 ESLAGKAIA
+737 LAGTA
-746 RGTGELPDAE
+746 RGAAELPDAE

-764 ASLAAATETEG
+764 ASLADATNTEG
-775 IDRVR
+775 VDRVR

-788 EALPLNRI
+788 EALPLNAI
-796 GTDPAVL
+796 SPDAAAL

-845 KSTLLRTLIASL
+845 KSTLLRTLVSGL

-864 TVAAYVIDFGGGA
+864 ALAAYVIDYGGGA
-877 LGGLTR
+877 LGGLAA

-894 EPELVARTLAEIR
+894 EPELVARTLAEVR
-907 SLLDARETL
+907 SLLDSRETL
-916 MRRKGIDSAAGLRR
+916 MRGKAIDSAAGLRR

-942 LVLAIDGWG
+942 LVLVIDGWG
-951 GLTEANEDANDLLME
+951 GLTEANEDANDLLTE

-1023 VPGRVLTSGK
+1023 VPGRVLTSDK

-1042 IDDFDSTQDLSDGFA
+1042 IDDRDSIEDLAEAFA
-1057 DLAREVRRRW
+1057 DLADEVRRRW

-1075 KALPVDVALRELL
+1075 KALPVDVALHELV
-1088 PPESAPTGDPYALA
+1088 PPAASPTGDPYALA
-1102 PVVGVAESDLG
+1102 PVVGVAESDLA
-1113 PAAVD
+1113 PAVID
-1118 FTTDPHLVV
+1118 FKTDPHLVV

-1149 PAAEAGIFL
+1149 PGTEAGIFL

-1163 SHLEEVPEDSLI
+1163 SHLEEVPEDHLI

-1197 RLPGPDVTPRQL
+1197 RLPGPDVTPQQL
-1209 RERDWWTGPE
+1209 RDRDWWTGPE

-1231 TNSGN
+1231 TTAGN

-1245 AHGADLGL
+1245 PHGADLGL

-1301 RQLPPGRA
+1301 RQLPQGRA
-1309 LLARRGQNPDLIQIA
+1309 LLARRGQNPDLVQIA
-1324 RPALAAGELPQ
+1324 RP
-1335 CTTQIPIP
+1335 
-1343 LVPALLDEA
+1343 
-1352 HRRLCDNQI
+1352 
-1361 LGRGIRDKGAQIGD
+1361 
-1375 VLRAVLVVAG
+1375 
-1385 EQLHGDQVTDL
+1385 
-1396 CDWNSETGKDL
+1396 
-1407 KRLGVLGDL
+1407 
-1416 AFDA
+1416 

>member
-1 MGTDVVR
+1 
-8 RPARR
+8 
-13 PTPEVSHEPITLAS
+13 
-27 PPALGD
+27 
-33 PPSAAMGAP
+33 
-42 MLMMPL
+42 
-48 MSGSG
+48 
-53 AMIMVLSNLQRPL
+53 
-66 YATAGLLML
+66 ML
-75 VASVVM
+75 VASVAMGVVM
-81 GIVLFAAMRS
+81 FAAMRS

-112 HAIREAVKAQ
+112 HTIREAVKSQ

-144 RRWERRGTDADLLTV
+144 RRWERRSTDADLLTV
-159 RCGLAAVPLSRALSL
+159 RCGLATVPLSRALSL
-174 RIDEQNPLT
+174 KMDEQNPLT

-188 CQSGAEELVDQYARL
+188 CQSGAEELVAQYAHL
-203 ADQPLTLD
+203 ADQPLTLP
-211 LGEVGDT
+211 LGETGET
-218 AIVGE
+218 ALIGE
-223 YAHARATAQAM
+223 YARTRAAAQAM

-246 LRVAIVAHPTVA
+246 LRIAVVAHPSVA
-258 PEWTK
+258 SQWTN
-263 LSWLPHLLADPN
+263 LAWLPHLLADPTTA
-275 DSEAPVPL
+275 EAPVPL

-290 LGELLNDDLAVR
+290 LGELLADDLAVR

-313 PGPGSR
+313 PGPGTR
-319 RLLVIV
+319 RLLVVV

-335 ILATSFEGADEAP
+335 LIPDFDAP
-348 QLLGVHIWTLVAEQ
+348 HLLGIHTWTLVAEQ
-362 RQEPEHTAAR
+362 RQEPEHTRAR
-372 IKVDADSVSVT
+372 LKVDADSVELT
-383 RVERSEGGVAETTS
+383 RLDHTGGGVTETIRT
-397 SGRPDRLDPADL
+397 GRPDRLLPADV

-425 VSRALSGV
+425 QSRALSGV
-433 HGLADILGVADPA
+433 HGLTDILGVADPA
-446 EVDWRRTWAPREES
+446 DVDSKRTWAPREES
-460 ALLRVPFAV
+460 SLLRVPFAV

-539 ALPHNAGAITNLAD
+539 ALPHSAGAITNLAD

-579 GNLPNVHAYAKLRQQ
+579 GNLPNVHAYTRLRGQR
-594 NPDLEP
+594 PELEP
-600 LPHLLVIIDEFSELL
+600 VPHLLVIIDEFSELL

-669 AESREAIGVPD
+669 GESREAIGVPD

-715 REEAEQTL
+715 REVEERTL
-723 PVLEWPVPPVANML
+723 PVLPWPVPPVVNVL
-737 ESLAGKAIA
+737 ESLAGSAA
-746 RGTGELPDAE
+746 LRPAGEQPDTE

-764 ASLAAATETEG
+764 GSLARAAETEG
-775 IDRVR
+775 IAPVR
-780 PVWLPPLP
+780 RVWLPPLP
-788 EALPLNRI
+788 EALPLSSI
-796 GTDPAVL
+796 DDIEAADTGVT
-803 DGTVKAVLGLLDHP
+803 AVLGLLDHP
-817 REQRQGPLEWDLS
+817 REQRQGPLEWDLT
-830 GADANLVVLGAPGSG
+830 GADANLVVLGAPASG
-845 KSTLLRTLIASL
+845 KSTLIRTLVSSL
-857 ALRYPPN
+857 ALRHPPN
-864 TVAAYVIDFGGGA
+864 AVAAYVIDYGGGA
-877 LGGLTR
+877 LGSLAE

-889 AAGRA
+889 VAGRA

-907 SLLDARETL
+907 TLLDARENL

-930 AAAEGAVDVPGD
+930 AAADGTVDVPGD
-942 LVLAIDGWG
+942 LVLIIDGWG
-951 GLTEANEDANDLLME
+951 GLTEANDEANDLLME
-966 IASRGPALGV
+966 IASRGPALGA
-976 HVVLTAVNST
+976 HTVLTAVNSS
-986 QVRARLAASFSGRIE
+986 QVRSRLAASFSGRIE
-1001 LRLADAFDSGIDR
+1001 LRLADSFDSGIDR

-1023 VPGRVLTSGK
+1023 IPGRVLTGDK
-1033 RFGHIALPR
+1033 HFGHIALPR
-1042 IDDFDSTQDLSDGFA
+1042 IDGESSIEDLAAGFA
-1057 DLAREVRRRW
+1057 DLARAVRRRW

-1075 KALPVDVALRELL
+1075 KALPVDVALRELVPAL
-1088 PPESAPTGDPYALA
+1088 DAPVSGDPYSLA

-1113 PAAVD
+1113 PAVID
-1118 FTTDPHLVV
+1118 FAADPHLVV

-1139 RGIMRQIVRR
+1139 RAIMRQIVRR
-1149 PAAEAGIFL
+1149 PNTEAGIFL

-1163 SHLEEVPEDSLI
+1163 SHLEEVPEDHLV

-1183 AAQNAAELAEALKK
+1183 AAQNAVELAEALKK
-1197 RLPGPDVTPRQL
+1197 RLPGPEVTARQL
-1209 RERDWWTGPE
+1209 RKRDWWTGPE

-1231 TNSGN
+1231 TSAGN
-1236 PLAPLTELA
+1236 PLAPLIELA

-1286 SGDRLEGRLINGTAS
+1286 SGDRLEGRLVNATAS

-1309 LLARRGQNPDLIQIA
+1309 LLARRGQSPDLVQIA
-1324 RPALAAGELPQ
+1324 RP
-1335 CTTQIPIP
+1335 
-1343 LVPALLDEA
+1343 
-1352 HRRLCDNQI
+1352 
-1361 LGRGIRDKGAQIGD
+1361 
-1375 VLRAVLVVAG
+1375 
-1385 EQLHGDQVTDL
+1385 
-1396 CDWNSETGKDL
+1396 
-1407 KRLGVLGDL
+1407 
-1416 AFDA
+1416 

>member
-13 PTPEVSHEPITLAS
+13 PAPEVSTEPITLAS

-75 VASVVM
+75 VASVAM

-112 HAIREAVKAQ
+112 HTIREAVKAQ

-144 RRWERRGTDADLLTV
+144 RRWERRGTDTDLLTV

-174 RIDEQNPLT
+174 KIDEQNPLT

-203 ADQPLTLD
+203 ADQPLTLE
-211 LGEVGDT
+211 LGAVGDT

-223 YAHARATAQAM
+223 YARTRAAAQAM

-246 LRVAIVAHPTVA
+246 LRVAIVAHPSVA
-258 PEWTK
+258 PEWTN

-275 DSEAPVPL
+275 ATEAPVPL
-283 ICATTAE
+283 ICPTTAE
-290 LGELLNDDLAVR
+290 LTELLAEDLALR
-302 AAELRRRRGAP
+302 AAELRRRRGGP

-335 ILATSFEGADEAP
+335 LLADFEAP

-372 IKVDADSVSVT
+372 IKVDAESVT
-383 RVERSEGGVAETTS
+383 VTRIERTDGSVAETAF
-397 SGRPDRLDPADL
+397 SGRPDRLDAADL

-446 EVDWRRTWAPREES
+446 EVDWQRTWAPREES

-539 ALPHNAGAITNLAD
+539 ALPHSAGAITNLSD

-579 GNLPNVHAYAKLRQQ
+579 GNLPNVHAYHKQRQQ
-594 NPDLEP
+594 HPDLEP

-705 AMVSGRYTPP
+705 AMVSGKYTPP
-715 REEAEQTL
+715 REEAERTL
-723 PVLEWPVPPVANML
+723 PVLPWPVPPIVNVIDT
-737 ESLAGKAIA
+737 LAATA
-746 RGTGELPDAE
+746 VRGSAEQPDAE

-764 ASLAAATETEG
+764 ASLASATETDG

-788 EALPLNRI
+788 EALPLSAVA
-796 GTDPAVL
+796 GEPADL
-803 DGTVKAVLGLLDHP
+803 DGTVKAVLGLLDQP
-817 REQRQGPLEWDLS
+817 REQRQDPLEWELS
-830 GADANLVVLGAPGSG
+830 GADPNLVVLGAPGSG
-845 KSTLLRTLIASL
+845 KSTLLRTLVAGL

-864 TVAAYVIDFGGGA
+864 ALAAYVIDFGGGA
-877 LGGLTR
+877 LGSLTA

-894 EPELVARTLAEIR
+894 EPELVARTLAEVR
-907 SLLDARETL
+907 TVLDTRETL
-916 MRRKGIDSAAGLRR
+916 MRRNGIDSAAGLRR
-930 AAAEGAVDVPGD
+930 AAAEGTVDVPGD

-976 HVVLTAVNST
+976 HTVLTAVNSS

-1023 VPGRVLTSGK
+1023 VPGRVLTSDK

-1042 IDDFDSTQDLSDGFA
+1042 IDDESSIEDLSDGFA

-1067 PGPGVAAV
+1067 PGPGVTAV
-1075 KALPVDVALRELL
+1075 KALPVDVGLRELV
-1088 PPESAPTGDPYALA
+1088 PPVQEPTSGDPYALA

-1113 PAAVD
+1113 PAVID
-1118 FTTDPHLVV
+1118 FATDPHLVV

-1149 PAAEAGIFL
+1149 PSTEAGIFL

-1163 SHLEEVPEDSLI
+1163 SHLEEVPESHLV

-1197 RLPGPDVTPRQL
+1197 RLPGPDVTPKQL

-1219 VFVVVDDYDLVV
+1219 VFVVVDDYDLIV
-1231 TNSGN
+1231 TSAGN

-1275 LCDMSSPGLLF
+1275 VCDMSSPGLLF

-1309 LLARRGQNPDLIQIA
+1309 LLARRGQSPDLVQIA
-1324 RPALAAGELPQ
+1324 RP
-1335 CTTQIPIP
+1335 
-1343 LVPALLDEA
+1343 
-1352 HRRLCDNQI
+1352 
-1361 LGRGIRDKGAQIGD
+1361 
-1375 VLRAVLVVAG
+1375 
-1385 EQLHGDQVTDL
+1385 
-1396 CDWNSETGKDL
+1396 
-1407 KRLGVLGDL
+1407 
-1416 AFDA
+1416 

>member
-13 PTPEVSHEPITLAS
+13 PAPEVSTEPITLAS
-27 PPALGD
+27 PPALGE

-53 AMIMVLSNLQRPL
+53 AMIMVLSNLGRPL

-75 VASVVM
+75 VASVAM
-81 GIVLFAAMRS
+81 GVVLFVAMRS

-112 HAIREAVKAQ
+112 HTIREAVKAQ

-138 LACDPG
+138 LACDAG

-188 CQSGAEELVDQYARL
+188 CQSGAEELVDQYAQL
-203 ADQPLTLD
+203 ADQPLTLA

-218 AIVGE
+218 AIVGDF
-223 YAHARATAQAM
+223 AQTRAAAQAM

-246 LRVAIVAHPTVA
+246 LRVAIVAHPNVA
-258 PEWTK
+258 PEWTN
-263 LSWLPHLLADPN
+263 LAWLPHLLADPN
-275 DSEAPVPL
+275 TAETPVPL
-283 ICATTAE
+283 ICSTTAE
-290 LGELLNDDLAVR
+290 LTELLSDDLALR
-302 AAELRRRRGAP
+302 ANELRRRRGAP

-335 ILATSFEGADEAP
+335 LLSDFEAP

-372 IKVDADSVSVT
+372 IKVDSGSVSVT
-383 RVERSEGGVAETTS
+383 RIERTDGSVAETTFA
-397 SGRPDRLDPADL
+397 GRADRLDPADL

-446 EVDWRRTWAPREES
+446 EVDWQRTWAPRAES

-539 ALPHNAGAITNLAD
+539 ALPHSAGAITNLAD

-579 GNLPNVHAYAKLRQQ
+579 GNLPNVHAYHKVRQG
-594 NPDLEP
+594 NPELEP

-680 AYRLPPEPGSGYL
+680 AYKLPPEPGSGYL

-705 AMVSGRYTPP
+705 AMVSGKYTPP
-715 REEAEQTL
+715 REIEERAL
-723 PVLEWPVPPVANML
+723 PVLPWPVPPVVNVLDAL
-737 ESLAGKAIA
+737 TTTATP
-746 RGTGELPDAE
+746 RGAGELPDAE

-764 ASLAAATETEG
+764 ASLARATETDG

-788 EALPLNRI
+788 EALPLSAVA
-796 GTDPAVL
+796 TDAADL

-845 KSTLLRTLIASL
+845 KSTLLRTLVASL
-857 ALRYPPN
+857 ALRYPPKAL
-864 TVAAYVIDFGGGA
+864 AAYVIDYGGGA
-877 LGGLTR
+877 LGSLAT

-894 EPELVARTLAEIR
+894 EPELVARTLAEVR
-907 SLLDARETL
+907 ALLDARENL

-930 AAAEGAVDVPGD
+930 AAVEGTVDVPGD

-951 GLTEANEDANDLLME
+951 GLYEANDDANDLLME

-976 HVVLTAVNST
+976 HTVLTAVNST
-986 QVRARLAASFSGRIE
+986 QVRSRLAASFSGRIE

-1023 VPGRVLTSGK
+1023 VPGRVLTTDK

-1042 IDDFDSTQDLSDGFA
+1042 LDDASTTEDLAAGFA
-1057 DLAREVRRRW
+1057 DLARAVQRRW

-1075 KALPVDVALRELL
+1075 KALPVDVGLRELV
-1088 PPESAPTGDPYALA
+1088 PPLAMPASGDRYALA
-1102 PVVGVAESDLG
+1102 PVVGVAESDLR
-1113 PAAVD
+1113 PAVID
-1118 FTTDPHLVV
+1118 FATDPHLVV

-1139 RGIMRQIVRR
+1139 RTVMRQITRR
-1149 PAAEAGIFL
+1149 PNTEAGIFL

-1163 SHLEEVPEDSLI
+1163 SHLEEVPEDHLI
-1175 TYCNTAAH
+1175 TYCSSAAH

-1197 RLPGPDVTPRQL
+1197 RLPGPEVTAKQL
-1209 RERDWWTGPE
+1209 RERDWWSGPE

-1231 TNSGN
+1231 TSAGN
-1236 PLAPLTELA
+1236 PLAPLAELA

-1301 RQLPPGRA
+1301 RGLPPGRA
-1309 LLARRGQNPDLIQIA
+1309 LLARRGQSPDLVQIA
-1324 RPALAAGELPQ
+1324 RP
-1335 CTTQIPIP
+1335 
-1343 LVPALLDEA
+1343 
-1352 HRRLCDNQI
+1352 
-1361 LGRGIRDKGAQIGD
+1361 
-1375 VLRAVLVVAG
+1375 
-1385 EQLHGDQVTDL
+1385 
-1396 CDWNSETGKDL
+1396 
-1407 KRLGVLGDL
+1407 
-1416 AFDA
+1416 